1 MEGQAQ
7 ELWSQCL
14 ERFSASLH
22 RQSYDT
28 WFQPCRGLSV
38 SETTFEVEAPN
49 RFAADW
55 LRDHYAALVEDAIR
69 EVAQRPLVVTFVY
82 PAAPDRIETTP
93 YPSAIAPPV
102 GGGNVGGGNGGGPE
116 RVQSA
121 EPVAVAAVP
130 AERERGQLDPRYT
143 FSNFV
148 VGGGNRFAYA
158 ACVAVAEAP
167 ARTYN
172 PLFIY
177 GGVGLGKTHLMQGIG
192 SSARAAGTAQRICY
206 VSAETFMN
214 EMIYAIQHGKTF
226 EFRKKYR
233 EVDLLLV
240 DDIQFLAGKES
251 TQEEFFHTF
260 NSLYAATKQIV
271 ITSDRAPKEIATLE
285 ERLVSRFQWGLICD
299 IQAPDLETRVAI
311 LRHKAERDGLTLPNE
326 VLLLIAK
333 SARSNIREL
342 EGALVKLIAYSS
354 ITGRD
359 VTPALAEEVL
369 KDFLAPTTR
378 RVTVEDVQRAVSS
391 YFRLPLEAMRARRRT
406 TEVAMPRQI
415 AMYLTREHTSLSLA
429 DIGARFGGR
438 DHTTVI
444 HACDKITKGIERDR
458 ELRGVV
464 DRIAASLDGATPPD

>member
-1 MEGQAQ
+1 
-7 ELWSQCL
+7 
-14 ERFSASLH
+14 
-22 RQSYDT
+22 
-28 WFQPCRGLSV
+28 
-38 SETTFEVEAPN
+38 
-49 RFAADW
+49 
-55 LRDHYAALVEDAIR
+55 
-69 EVAQRPLVVTFVY
+69 
-82 PAAPDRIETTP
+82 
-93 YPSAIAPPV
+93 
-102 GGGNVGGGNGGGPE
+102 
-116 RVQSA
+116 
-121 EPVAVAAVP
+121 
-130 AERERGQLDPRYT
+130 
-143 FSNFV
+143 
-148 VGGGNRFAYA
+148 
-158 ACVAVAEAP
+158 VAEAP
-167 ARTYN
+167 ARAYN

-192 SSARAAGTAQRICY
+192 NAARASATAQRICY

-214 EMIYAIQHGKTF
+214 EMIYAIQHGKTY

-260 NSLYAATKQIV
+260 NSLYSATRQIV

-342 EGALVKLIAYSS
+342 EGALVKLLAYSS

-369 KDFLAPTTR
+369 KDLLAPATR
-378 RVTVEDVQRAVSS
+378 RITVDDVQKAVSG

-406 TEVAMPRQI
+406 TEVALPRQI
-415 AMYLTREHTSLSLA
+415 AMFLTREHTALSLA

-444 HACDKITKGIERDR
+444 HACEKIAKNIEKDR

-464 DRIAASLDGATPPD
+464 ERIAASLDASNPVA